1 MTYSVIFVIKLTLF
15 FYSRENKMKNN
26 NYFKSLWDIIP
37 GEKYYTQLEKWSF
50 TSDWNNY
57 RYLWEYISSRTIE
70 KLQKNN
76 QEEIIDILFKT
87 YNIPVIISENKKL
100 SLETEDLE
108 IISEYL
114 FSTQQ
119 QLITNF
125 DLQAKSS
132 RQYKYNIENQINN
145 LAQEYI
151 IITWNNDQ
159 QRESFSIFLAT
170 LYQLINQ
177 NLTNQ
182 INEYSWEWQHPIK
195 SQINKIIEECK
206 IFFCI
211 NLTSTQLSDL
221 YIKTNIANLI
231 ENIENYFYASY
242 YQIQESHK
250 SIEDTEYN
258 NILLSLQTTIQHID
272 NNTFEKNWDNEQN
285 PISTKLFHNLVKYIW
300 QIKIRPN
307 TSQEQEKIWHDIQDI
322 YINFIKTAHDTEDE
336 EIIRKGI
343 LHLKK
348 QFWDCDIILNQLIN
362 IKKYKYDDISPLSL
376 LWLFSTLQ
384 QEYEENNYTK
394 VLETIS
400 ELQKLPTEE
409 FQQLDK
415 QEIKELE
422 TILRSEEVQARELLG
437 KIKDLI

>member
-1 MTYSVIFVIKLTLF
+1 
-15 FYSRENKMKNN
+15 MKDN

-57 RYLWEYISSRTIE
+57 RYLWEYISNKTIE
-70 KLQKNN
+70 ELQKNN

-100 SLETEDLE
+100 SLETEHLE
-108 IISEYL
+108 TISEYL

-119 QLITNF
+119 QLIANF
-125 DLQAKSS
+125 DLQAQSP

-151 IITWNNDQ
+151 TMTWNNDQ
-159 QRESFSIFLAT
+159 QRELFSIFLAI

-182 INEYSWEWQHPIK
+182 INEYSEEGQHPIK
-195 SQINKIIEECK
+195 SQINKIIEKCK
-206 IFFCI
+206 IFFCT
-211 NLTSTQLSDL
+211 NLSSTQLSDL

-242 YQIQESHK
+242 YPTQESHK
-250 SIEDTEYN
+250 NIEDTEYN
-258 NILLSLQTTIQHID
+258 NVLISLEATIQHID
-272 NNTFEKNWDNEQN
+272 NHTFEKTWDNQQN
-285 PISTKLFHNLVKYIW
+285 PISTKLFHNLVRYIW

-336 EIIRKGI
+336 EIIRKSI

-348 QFWDCDIILNQLIN
+348 QLWECDIILNQLIN
-362 IKKYKYDDISPLSL
+362 IKKYKYDNISPLSV
-376 LWLFSTLQ
+376 LWLFHTLQ
-384 QEYEENNYTK
+384 QEYKENNYTK

-400 ELQKLPTEE
+400 ELQNLSTEE
-409 FQQLDK
+409 FQQLD
-415 QEIKELE
+415 QEEIQQLKE
-422 TILRSEEVQARELLG
+422 ILHEIEARELLAKL
-437 KIKDLI
+437 KI